1 MMNND
6 RCTWITLLEAPQ
18 FFFGAEEDENKPG
31 DGSEEKPKLDS
42 ESQNESEEEEESDD
56 SDLDDQDLTGLKS
69 AIKAERELKKAAEK
83 KAKAADKRATALQ
96 KEKDAKEA
104 EKLSDIEKANKKAT
118 EAEAKATKLVEG
130 YVKVNINAAIEKAA
144 SNFIDIDDVL
154 SRVDRSLITF
164 EQDEDDPSI
173 VTVDKKSVQAA
184 VKKLATEKPHWIKS
198 GTEDGEPS
206 GGQFGNHKKQKASVE
221 ESQLKEFY
229 PSL

>member
-18 FFFGAEEDENKPG
+18 FFFGAEEEENKPG
-31 DGSEEKPKLDS
+31 DGSEDKPKTDS
-42 ESQNESEEEEESDD
+42 ENESEEEEEADD

-83 KAKAADKRATALQ
+83 KAKAADKRAAALQ
-96 KEKDAKEA
+96 KEKDEKDA

-118 EAEAKATKLVEG
+118 DAEAKAVKLAEG
-130 YVKVNINAAIEKAA
+130 YVKVNVNAAIEKAA
-144 SNFIDIDDVL
+144 KDFIDLDDVL
-154 SRVDRSLITF
+154 SRVDRSLIIF
-164 EQDEDDPSI
+164 EQDEDDPSE
-173 VTVDKKSVQAA
+173 VTVDKKSVETA

-206 GGQFGNHKKQKASVE
+206 GNQFGNRKKQKASVE
-221 ESQLKEFY
+221 EDELKKIY